1 MPIFLV
7 RWPDLSASLVRAVDE
22 EELVLLLDDVGN
34 ADGCRWSTYDG
45 PLFVD
50 VRLPVEWSPGAAS
63 AGPLEPGQVELGSLG
78 ALEHTPVEEALEL
91 TFAPGEEGLGMA
103 AEIIRQAFPV
113 LHAALERFEA
123 TAASHEADETLP
135 EGDLRGALQGE
146 LVRALQ
152 WSWRRSQLRLRSDPV
167 SQLAADLDMPVS
179 LVRRLSEA
187 ETSDPGPDGDDGA
200 S

>member
-1 MPIFLV
+1 MPIYLV
-7 RWPDLSASLVRAVDE
+7 RWPDLSASLVKAVDE

-45 PLFVD
+45 PLFID
-50 VRLPVEWSPGAAS
+50 VRLPVEWSPGEAS

-78 ALEHTPVEEALEL
+78 ALEHTEVEEALEL
-91 TFAPGEEGLGMA
+91 TFAPGEEGLRMA

-123 TAASHEADETLP
+123 AAERHDTGEAISKA
-135 EGDLRGALQGE
+135 DLRDALHGE
-146 LVRALQ
+146 LVRAQQ
-152 WSWRRSQLRLRSDPV
+152 WSWRRAQLRLRSDPV
-167 SQLAADLDMPVS
+167 SQLAADFDMAES

-187 ETSDPGPDGDDGA
+187 ETSDSGPDGDDGT